1 MRKQYLTITTA
12 VLAVTLL
19 AGCSGG
25 GDTAAS
31 GSSGTKASGG
41 ASTGT
46 NSETEQA
53 APAQTKQEACQL
65 LENELKSF
73 IAGQMSSSA
82 PADPKARAEIVDGFT
97 DRLEAALPKVGN
109 EQVKSDFTTFTKAA
123 EGYADALKSTGS
135 ATSDA
140 AKQAETKVQDSLTAI
155 SADCPAS

>member
-1 MRKQYLTITTA
+1 MRKHYLTITTA
-12 VLAVTLL
+12 VLAATLL

-25 GDTAAS
+25 GDSNAS
-31 GSSGTKASGG
+31 DGGGAGSGTASSGG
-41 ASTGT
+41 ASAKPT
-46 NSETEQA
+46 QA
-53 APAQTKQEACQL
+53 VPAQTKQEACKQ

-73 IAGQMSSSA
+73 IADQMSSSA

-123 EGYADALKSTGS
+123 EDYADALKSSGS

-140 AKQAETKVQDSLTAI
+140 AKQAETKVQDSL
-155 SADCPAS
+155 

>member
-31 GSSGTKASGG
+31 GSSGTKSSGG

-46 NSETEQA
+46 NSESEQA

-82 PADPKARAEIVDGFT
+82 PADPTARAEIVNGFT

-123 EGYADALKSTGS
+123 EDYADALESTGS

>member
-25 GDTAAS
+25 GTAADGS
-31 GSSGTKASGG
+31 GDTKASGG

-46 NSETEQA
+46 DSRSEQA
-53 APAQTKQEACQL
+53 APAQTKQEACTL
-65 LENELKSF
+65 LEDELKSF
-73 IAGQMSSSA
+73 IADQMSSSA
-82 PADPKARAEIVDGFT
+82 PADPKARAEVVDGFT
-97 DRLEAALPKVGN
+97 DRLEQALPKVGN

-123 EGYADALKSTGS
+123 EDYADALERSGS

-140 AKQAETKVQDSLTAI
+140 AQQAETKVQDSLAAI